1 MIKTHTHNNAL
12 ANRDR
17 NNNKHD
23 NRRNNINRMYR
34 NNLDIH
40 NRNRNR
46 DNNDISPAVLEGCG
60 GKQNLIGNL
69 TNNGKFCVYPTFT
82 KINAGLCKIV
92 IENIRTP
99 EKAEKANVSTR
110 LFEIASLQS
119 YNVIQNVKF
128 FQSPLVQAKIYNA
141 TMNLSNFNNHFS
153 FYLKDQLSSDEVIE
167 ISESRKFKSGR
178 CKVGV

>member
-1 MIKTHTHNNAL
+1 MKFINQDELEISSSTLDEAKIEVSFKTSGEIFPSVSYICMSLPNFAL
-12 ANRDR
+12 S
-17 NNNKHD
+17 
-23 NRRNNINRMYR
+23 
-34 NNLDIH
+34 
-40 NRNRNR
+40 NR

-110 LFEIASLQS
+110 LFEIVSLQS

-141 TMNLSNFNNHFS
+141 TMNLSNFITSLF
-153 FYLKDQLSSDEVIE
+153 LVLA
-167 ISESRKFKSGR
+167 SELII
-178 CKVGV
+178 